1 MNKCINSYIFI
12 TNKECKNWRLR
23 DGPSL
28 LSQRYVATLELRFI
42 VGYEQLIVQLVNIIQ
57 VGTVVLL
64 SPLISGIINRL
75 KAMIESKH
83 GPSILQP
90 YYDLSK
96 LLKKEV
102 VVPQRSSLIFL
113 AAPFV
118 IFTAYLVISLVVPIV
133 TLYPLPYGILLDL
146 LGGALMFGFAGMIS
160 IIAALDARTNY
171 TIMGASR
178 SASFTALA
186 EPTLIMIFFAVAIIS
201 GTNNPYITNNI
212 LAESGSWYLSA
223 THVLVVAAFFMLLL
237 VETGRLPVESS
248 GVMEL
253 GMLDDAKVMEYS
265 GKLLALSKW
274 GGYMKNFLLMS
285 IFLNV
290 FVIPWG
296 MSNHADVIGALYSV
310 GTLFVKLLVLIV
322 VIVITEETFAKLRL
336 FKILDFLSIS
346 FSLGLLSII
355 SLFLVGRG
363 A

>member
-1 MNKCINSYIFI
+1 
-12 TNKECKNWRLR
+12 
-23 DGPSL
+23 
-28 LSQRYVATLELRFI
+28 
-42 VGYEQLIVQLVNIIQ
+42 
-57 VGTVVLL
+57 
-64 SPLISGIINRL
+64 
-75 KAMIESKH
+75 
-83 GPSILQP
+83 
-90 YYDLSK
+90 
-96 LLKKEV
+96 
-102 VVPQRSSLIFL
+102 
-113 AAPFV
+113 
-118 IFTAYLVISLVVPIV
+118 
-133 TLYPLPYGILLDL
+133 
-146 LGGALMFGFAGMIS
+146 MFGFAGMIS

-212 LAESGSWYLSA
+212 LATSWSWYLSA
-223 THVLVVAAFFMLLL
+223 THVLVAAAFFMLLL

-253 GMLDDAKVMEYS
+253 GMMDDAKVMEYS

-310 GTLFVKLLVLIV
+310 GTLFVKLL
-322 VIVITEETFAKLRL
+322 
-336 FKILDFLSIS
+336 
-346 FSLGLLSII
+346 
-355 SLFLVGRG
+355 
-363 A
+363 